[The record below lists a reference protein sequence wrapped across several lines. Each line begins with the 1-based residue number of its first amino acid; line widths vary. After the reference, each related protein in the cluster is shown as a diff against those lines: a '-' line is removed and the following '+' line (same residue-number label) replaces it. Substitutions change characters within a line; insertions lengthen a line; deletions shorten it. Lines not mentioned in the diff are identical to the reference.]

1 MEIVIAIIIGI
12 AIVFIM
18 MNFRNRKKMDEY
30 DNFSRERENK
40 NRKNDE
46 ETDNVDRFGHRVV
59 SIDDIV
65 EIDYSNNYHG
75 SDEARNEEYQKIIFY
90 AYEDMFFGDFKRAKE
105 KLEKASSLS
114 IKGNYELGKFY
125 YYCKKIDRMQLVC
138 LVLHI
143 MME

>member
-40 NRKNDE
+40 NKKNDQ

-59 SIDDIV
+59 IDDIV
-65 EIDYSNNYHG
+65 EIDYSNNYHEN
-75 SDEARNEEYQKIIFY
+75 DEARNEEYQKIIFY
-90 AYEDMFFGDFKRAKE
+90 AYEDMFLEILKGQGKIGKSIGLEHKR
-105 KLEKASSLS
+105 
-114 IKGNYELGKFY
+114 EL
-125 YYCKKIDRMQLVC
+125 
-138 LVLHI
+138 
-143 MME
+143 

>member
-12 AIVFIM
+12 VIVFIM

-30 DNFSRERENK
+30 NNFSRERENK

-65 EIDYSNNYHG
+65 EIDYSNNYHEN
-75 SDEARNEEYQKIIFY
+75 DEARNEEYQKIIFY

-105 KLEKASSLS
+105 KLERASGLS

-125 YYCKKIDRMQLVC
+125 YYCKKDRLQLVC